1 MKFNLDFIYPI
12 GSIYINTNE
21 INPSMIFG
29 GTWERIQ
36 GRYLMGAGTPSQ
48 NTYNEFGMLTDND
61 LQRNFQPATFGEY
74 THKLSTEEMPSHNHA
89 FWQNPTAGHGAG
101 SYGGLAYVMQAS
113 LTTDGRYGN
122 VSMTGN
128 GNAHNNLPPTIVVY
142 MWKRIA

>member
-48 NTYNEFGMLTDND
+48 NTYDGFGMLTAND
-61 LQRNFQPATFGEY
+61 LKLNFQPATLGEY
-74 THKLSTEEMPSHNHA
+74 AHTLTINEIPPHSHTIGIAANDG
-89 FWQNPTAGHGAG
+89 WNNSIKCAGTPDTTNRQTWSAG
-101 SYGGLAYVMQAS
+101 G
-113 LTTDGRYGN
+113 
-122 VSMTGN
+122 